1 MIKPLIAILLL
12 VTSLLAT
19 KNEEK
24 IVTKHE
30 EKLFK
35 FQETND
41 PALLY
46 TEDSKSNIDMFCG
59 NYIISAPDEGYMMP
73 VGRLLGMAIVYPD
86 APLAKQYFPEE
97 VVQAGRQSYIVSL
110 EKNPDQR
117 LLLAITDAWRH
128 LIKMRGEDEAFNLAI
143 KVYNDSAT
151 ACNKKY
157 TGGEQEMFKLIR

>member
-30 EKLFK
+30 EKIFK

-46 TEDSKSNIDMFCG
+46 TEDHKTKIEMFCG
-59 NYIISAPDEGYMMP
+59 NYIIYAPDEGFMMP

-86 APLAKQYFPEE
+86 APLAKQYFPDE
-97 VVQAGRQSYIVSL
+97 VVEAGRQSYIMSL
-110 EKNPDQR
+110 EKNSDQR

-128 LIKMRGEDEAFNLAI
+128 LLKIKGR
-143 KVYNDSAT
+143 
-151 ACNKKY
+151 
-157 TGGEQEMFKLIR
+157 R

>member
-46 TEDSKSNIDMFCG
+46 TEDSKS
-59 NYIISAPDEGYMMP
+59 
-73 VGRLLGMAIVYPD
+73 
-86 APLAKQYFPEE
+86 
-97 VVQAGRQSYIVSL
+97 
-110 EKNPDQR
+110 KNRNVLWQ
-117 LLLAITDAWRH
+117 LH
-128 LIKMRGEDEAFNLAI
+128 NLCA
-143 KVYNDSAT
+143 
-151 ACNKKY
+151 
-157 TGGEQEMFKLIR
+157 R

>member
-19 KNEEK
+19 KNKEK

-46 TEDSKSNIDMFCG
+46 TEDSKSKIEMFCG
-59 NYIISAPDEGYMMP
+59 NYIIYAPDEGFMMP

-97 VVQAGRQSYIVSL
+97 VVQVGIQSYIMSL

-128 LIKMRGEDEAFNLAI
+128 LIKIKGEDEAFNLAI
-143 KVYNDSAT
+143 KVYNDSAN
-151 ACNKKY
+151 ACNQKY
-157 TGGEQEMFKLIR
+157 TNGEQEMFKLIR